1 MAALL
6 VGLVFVLFA
15 VYSVLPVAW
24 GIQWWPYVLD
34 FLKGS
39 VPVIVL
45 FIGVIAILIGI
56 ADIRDRI
63 EEKKEEEEEDEEAEA
78 SEDAGNES
86 SESNDEEEK
95 ED

>member
-6 VGLVFVLFA
+6 IGLLFIA
-15 VYSVLPVAW
+15 FAIYSVFPVSW

-39 VPVIVL
+39 VPVFVL
-45 FIGVIAILIGI
+45 FIGSIAVLIGI

-63 EEKKEEEEEDEEAEA
+63 EEKR
-78 SEDAGNES
+78 
-86 SESNDEEEK
+86 EEK
-95 ED
+95 EEQGEEESATSETS